1 MERASRTRSS
11 GPPNATSVHTW
22 CLALTRRNPDQVEE
36 QCKDPQLMHCGLEKC
51 VAADGSVE
59 WVAAH
64 SKARL
69 EPHLPPTAHSHTA
82 PVPNARVSALS
93 HPLAGT
99 LPARGRQVPH
109 LEPARPGSLFE
120 LELAGIKRRA
130 EKNDSGLGA
139 GGAAVCKYT
148 PKIALQ
154 TCVCVIVCYSGATR
168 RRSLDAGGG
177 SCNVLYLRSES
188 IGQSL
193 YSGPR
198 SELDRLLGCD

>member
-11 GPPNATSVHTW
+11 GPLYATSVHTW
-22 CLALTRRNPDQVEE
+22 CLALARSNPDQVEE

-109 LEPARPGSLFE
+109 LEPAQPGSLFK

-130 EKNDSGLGA
+130 D
-139 GGAAVCKYT
+139 
-148 PKIALQ
+148 
-154 TCVCVIVCYSGATR
+154 
-168 RRSLDAGGG
+168 
-177 SCNVLYLRSES
+177 
-188 IGQSL
+188 
-193 YSGPR
+193 
-198 SELDRLLGCD
+198 

>member
-1 MERASRTRSS
+1 MRPPSCPPKCTSR
-11 GPPNATSVHTW
+11 
-22 CLALTRRNPDQVEE
+22 
-36 QCKDPQLMHCGLEKC
+36 
-51 VAADGSVE
+51 
-59 WVAAH
+59 VAAH

-69 EPHLPPTAHSHTA
+69 DPHLPPIAHSHTA
-82 PVPNARVSALS
+82 PVPNARVAALS

-177 SCNVLYLRSES
+177 SCNVLPPFGKYWT
-188 IGQSL
+188 IA
-193 YSGPR
+193 
-198 SELDRLLGCD
+198 LLGPQVGAGSTLGV

>member
-69 EPHLPPTAHSHTA
+69 EPHLS
-82 PVPNARVSALS
+82 
-93 HPLAGT
+93 PL
-99 LPARGRQVPH
+99 
-109 LEPARPGSLFE
+109 
-120 LELAGIKRRA
+120 
-130 EKNDSGLGA
+130 GLGLGLGVPA
-139 GGAAVCKYT
+139 
-148 PKIALQ
+148 
-154 TCVCVIVCYSGATR
+154 YSKA
-168 RRSLDAGGG
+168 
-177 SCNVLYLRSES
+177 C
-188 IGQSL
+188 
-193 YSGPR
+193 
-198 SELDRLLGCD
+198 